1 MGWIAKES
9 IDCGGIG
16 PDAEHSQSELFALTS
31 AFTRLG
37 VDVNSGRAA
46 KIINAQATNDVLLYI
61 TECDGNLS
69 K

>member
-9 IDCGGIG
+9 IDGGGIS
-16 PDAEHSQSELFALTS
+16 PNAKHSQSELFALTS

-46 KIINAQATNDVLLYI
+46 KIINSWAANNVLLSLA
-61 TECDGNLS
+61 ECDGNLS